1 MSRYLICTVQGSGKC
16 LINLSL
22 SLAFTLFIKLQFS
35 FFSFPECLM
44 SAGDTGMTASL
55 RQWEREA
62 YFGGLT
68 SIKRLHLMHARRIFE
83 SCVFARL

>member
-1 MSRYLICTVQGSGKC
+1 MSRYLICTVHLCSQGPGKC

-55 RQWEREA
+55 RQWERET
-62 YFGGLT
+62 YFGD
-68 SIKRLHLMHARRIFE
+68 
-83 SCVFARL
+83 